1 LVGLGAMVRVSQFEG
16 IVLMRPLLD
25 VPKVRLVATLDAIGV
40 SHADDPSNR
49 DPRFTRARLRAIM
62 PRLAEEGLDARRLAQ
77 LATRLRRAS
86 AAVEAAVDQAARD
99 AGAPWDAQG
108 PIALELEK
116 FARLPAEIALR
127 LLGRAIAQV
136 GNEGAVELAKLEAL
150 YDLMQSGTGTR
161 KARLRRTL
169 AGAVVTLS
177 GGRLVVEL
185 APPRRKKKTV

>member
-1 LVGLGAMVRVSQFEG
+1 
-16 IVLMRPLLD
+16 
-25 VPKVRLVATLDAIGV
+25 
-40 SHADDPSNR
+40 
-49 DPRFTRARLRAIM
+49 RLRAIM

-77 LATRLRRAS
+77 LATRVRRAS
-86 AAVEAAVDQAARD
+86 AAIEAAVDQAARD

-108 PIALELEK
+108 PIALKFEK

-177 GGRLVVEL
+177 GGRLVVER
-185 APPRRKKKTV
+185 APPRRNKRGV